1 MKVKVSV
8 SYRKVLHVIVLLSS
22 TEEEAN
28 FEHGFNV
35 KFGRVGTDRGQI
47 TQTASPVARW

>member
-1 MKVKVSV
+1 MKVKVTV

-22 TEEEAN
+22 TEEKAN

-35 KFGRVGTDRGQI
+35 KFGRVGTDRRQI
-47 TQTASPVARW
+47 TQTASPVAQW